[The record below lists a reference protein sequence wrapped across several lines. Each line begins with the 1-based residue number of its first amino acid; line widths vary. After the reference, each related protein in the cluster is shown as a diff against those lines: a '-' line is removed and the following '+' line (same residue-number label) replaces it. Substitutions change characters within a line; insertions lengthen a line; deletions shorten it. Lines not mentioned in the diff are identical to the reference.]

1 MKVVNPFYKT
11 KVWIRKRGLEGRS
24 GTSKADIRKTFKVG
38 TGTIY
43 RLLEREGIKR

>member
-1 MKVVNPFYKT
+1 MV
-11 KVWIRKRGLEGRS
+11 EGGEEEVRRNAILD
-24 GTSKADIRKTFKVG
+24 GTSIADIRKMYKVG